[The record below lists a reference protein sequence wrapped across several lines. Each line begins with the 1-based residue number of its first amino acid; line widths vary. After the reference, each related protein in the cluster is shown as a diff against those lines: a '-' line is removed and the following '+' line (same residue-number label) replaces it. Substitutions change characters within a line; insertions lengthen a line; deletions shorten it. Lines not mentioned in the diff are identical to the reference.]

1 MGSSSAF
8 GVALLA
14 TCLLLQNALAQR
26 GGGSMVGYGSGS
38 SDEAT
43 GTGRG
48 RGRAGRGGSSSRDED
63 SDSGSLAGTLGGE
76 LLTPLS
82 TTWAK
87 LNLAMPDQ
95 HMHQLWR

>member
-1 MGSSSAF
+1 MGSSTAF

-38 SDEAT
+38 SEDAT

-48 RGRAGRGGSSSRDED
+48 RGRGGRGGSSSRDED
-63 SDSGSLAGTLGGE
+63 SDSGSLATTLGGE
-76 LLTPLS
+76 LLTPLPNS
-82 TTWAK
+82 
-87 LNLAMPDQ
+87 LPPP
-95 HMHQLWR
+95 

>member
-48 RGRAGRGGSSSRDED
+48 RGRGGRGGSSSSRDED

-76 LLTPLS
+76 L
-82 TTWAK
+82 
-87 LNLAMPDQ
+87 
-95 HMHQLWR
+95 

>member
-1 MGSSSAF
+1 
-8 GVALLA
+8 
-14 TCLLLQNALAQR
+14 
-26 GGGSMVGYGSGS
+26 MVGYGSGS

-82 TTWAK
+82 TPWLE
-87 LNLAMPDQ
+87 LNVAMLDK
-95 HMHQLWR
+95 HLH